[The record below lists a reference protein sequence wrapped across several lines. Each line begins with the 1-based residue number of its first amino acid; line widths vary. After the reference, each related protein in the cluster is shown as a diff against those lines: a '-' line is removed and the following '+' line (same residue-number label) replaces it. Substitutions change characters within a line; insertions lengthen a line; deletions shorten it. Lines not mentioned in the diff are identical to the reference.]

1 MRAWRASR
9 SGALGVQDY
18 IGALDAAILQLTVS
32 TVQAGFRHSGLFP
45 HNRDALSDTVLLP
58 HKQSADR
65 KEAIVQEVT
74 QLYSRLS
81 PDFKE

>member
-9 SGALGVQDY
+9 SGALAVQDY

-32 TVQAGFRHSGLFP
+32 SVQGFRHTGLIP
-45 HNRDALSDTVLLP
+45 NRDALSDAALLP